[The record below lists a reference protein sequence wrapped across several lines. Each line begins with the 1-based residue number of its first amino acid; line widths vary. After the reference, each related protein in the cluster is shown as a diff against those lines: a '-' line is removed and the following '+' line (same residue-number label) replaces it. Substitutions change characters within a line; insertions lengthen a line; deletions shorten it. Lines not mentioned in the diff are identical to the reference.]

1 MLYHQL
7 LLWIWV
13 TADSNPES
21 YVMHDVSIMDMEC
34 MWQGRVFFKVEEKM
48 FGGEAAIDF
57 SFPAAYLSGSIL

>member
-1 MLYHQL
+1 
-7 LLWIWV
+7 
-13 TADSNPES
+13 
-21 YVMHDVSIMDMEC
+21 MHDVSIMDMEC